1 MSNYLSA
8 IDLAE
13 LVGCRQN
20 SYACMRRWL
29 DKNGWPYAQSRT
41 GMPIVSKAYHDARM
55 AGEATKGTPAATE
68 PNYAAFA

>member
-8 IDLAE
+8 PDLAE
-13 LVGCRQN
+13 LVGCRPN

-29 DKNGWPYAQSRT
+29 DRNGWPYAQSRI

-55 AGEATKGTPAATE
+55 AGEKTPSAPDAIE
-68 PNYAAFA
+68 PDLSAFA